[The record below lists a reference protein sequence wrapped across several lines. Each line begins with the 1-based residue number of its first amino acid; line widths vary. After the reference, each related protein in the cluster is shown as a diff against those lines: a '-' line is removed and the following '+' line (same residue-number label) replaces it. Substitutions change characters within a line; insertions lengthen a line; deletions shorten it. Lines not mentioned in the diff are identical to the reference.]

1 MAEPRPTAPRIPSE
15 YGVPSDASGA
25 EHLPWSWAEEQLET
39 SRNYWVCTTCPDGR
53 PQAMPVWSVWLDGEL
68 WFSSGRTTQRVRNL
82 GRNPEVVVH
91 LESGDEVV
99 VLDGRAEE
107 VQDAETFARVADIFE
122 AKYDMRPPE
131 DSPLF
136 VVRPPSAYTW
146 TDFQRTAT
154 RWVFD

>member
-1 MAEPRPTAPRIPSE
+1 
-15 YGVPSDASGA
+15 
-25 EHLPWSWAEEQLET
+25 
-39 SRNYWVCTTCPDGR
+39 
-53 PQAMPVWSVWLDGEL
+53 MPIWSVWLDGEL

-91 LESGDEVV
+91 VESGDEVV